1 MCKYEERCHPHPTPT
16 HPTQQKTSYGV
27 ASTMCASARNIL
39 CLKHRKCVQVRGTLP
54 SPPHPNPSHPTKNII
69 WRSIDHACKCK
80 KHPVLCKNEERYH
93 PHPTPTHPTQ
103 QKTSYGVASTMCA
116 SARNILCLKH
126 RKCVQVRGTLPSPP
140 HPNPSHPTKN
150 IIWRSI
156 DHVCKC
162 KKHPMFEASKMC
174 ASTGNVAIPTPPQPI
189 PPNKKHHHMA

>member
-80 KHPVLCKNEERYH
+80 KHPVLCKCKERYH
-93 PHPTPTHPTQ
+93 PH
-103 QKTSYGVASTMCA
+103 
-116 SARNILCLKH
+116 L
-126 RKCVQVRGTLPSPP
+126 
-140 HPNPSHPTKN
+140 
-150 IIWRSI
+150 
-156 DHVCKC
+156 
-162 KKHPMFEASKMC
+162 
-174 ASTGNVAIPTPPQPI
+174 TPPQPMKLGQT
-189 PPNKKHHHMA
+189 PPSIQHVGVNSCFSCYFYCGCCRFRCSGCCQESLLSCCYPDLEREHRTPFLCQLQRQLDSKKHLRNKG